1 MKADC
6 HRQDSTGVCVCVGGL
21 GFLFEHVQQKYI

>member
-1 MKADC
+1 MKAEC
-6 HRQDSTGVCVCVGGL
+6 HGQDSTGVCVGGL